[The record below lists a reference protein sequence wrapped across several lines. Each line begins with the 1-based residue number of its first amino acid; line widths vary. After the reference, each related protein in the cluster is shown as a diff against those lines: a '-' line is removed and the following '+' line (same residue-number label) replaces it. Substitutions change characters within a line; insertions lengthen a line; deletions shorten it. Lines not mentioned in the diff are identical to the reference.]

1 MASNFDITFN
11 SNKSEDCF
19 SNKIKNNNDK
29 NTSNDSNKKLALVKK
44 GDLENFNFQLSKKQ
58 NSKKETILT
67 QQFLTLSLL
76 EYICNLL
83 SPRDKN
89 RAEIQYRG

>member
-1 MASNFDITFN
+1 MASSFEITFN
-11 SNKSEDCF
+11 SNRSEDRLVNE
-19 SNKIKNNNDK
+19 SK

-44 GDLENFNFQLSKKQ
+44 ADLESMNFQLAKKQ
-58 NSKKETILT
+58 NSKKETIMT

-83 SPRDKN
+83 SPRDKS
-89 RAEIQYRG
+89 RAELQYQG

>member
-1 MASNFDITFN
+1 MASSFDVTFN
-11 SNKSEDCF
+11 SNKSEDHLV
-19 SNKIKNNNDK
+19 NENK
-29 NTSNDSNKKLALVKK
+29 NTSNDSNKKLAIVKK
-44 GDLENFNFQLSKKQ
+44 ADLENMNFQLAKKQ

-83 SPRDKN
+83 SPRDKS
-89 RAEIQYRG
+89 RAELQYQG